1 MKYKGTNHGIRC
13 KQKHRDISEKVGML
27 IDFLMFFFCR
37 NFWGDTYAILRSVLV
52 SVAALVFLST
62 DVVSEIIKLLV

>member
-1 MKYKGTNHGIRC
+1 
-13 KQKHRDISEKVGML
+13 ML